1 MSRAECAAVQARF
14 HFVGMWRSG
23 TCGWHVRQR
32 SSPLFRRP
40 LGEPR
45 SSPGHQAPCSR
56 LGPLRTTNPHV
67 SSTRIMYNESAR
79 LAFLAN
85 QISTLLNEI
94 RSAARPGARP
104 PRPGGKRQAHTSR
117 ATRSVRVTVSRN
129 HVPTSTLR
137 NDGIPARVG
146 TARATTTPGVTRL
159 LLFRIDVR
167 IPASDYTRG
176 SVILRSHLWRWRGSA
191 RGPSLRSV
199 PCVHVRCVRRLTSE
213 M

>member
-104 PRPGGKRQAHTSR
+104 PRPGGNARQAHIN
-117 ATRSVRVTVSRN
+117 AGTRSVRLGRAVTTY
-129 HVPTSTLR
+129 PSTLR

-146 TARATTTPGVTRL
+146 TARATTTGVTRL

>member
-104 PRPGGKRQAHTSR
+104 PRTRRGH
-117 ATRSVRVTVSRN
+117 TRSVRVSRT
-129 HVPTSTLR
+129 PRTLR
-137 NDGIPARVG
+137 RYVTTVYPPGWVPRARRPPVLRVYYYFG
-146 TARATTTPGVTRL
+146 STYESRHPTTHAV
-159 LLFRIDVR
+159 V
-167 IPASDYTRG
+167 
-176 SVILRSHLWRWRGSA
+176 
-191 RGPSLRSV
+191 
-199 PCVHVRCVRRLTSE
+199 
-213 M
+213 